1 MNGVCSLREAT
12 YCSNP
17 FEIFYEKNNLVLLVS
32 KKRFTPLLQFNG
44 CWSLIEFLF
53 FFWVNN
59 EFHSSTQV
67 EIKLFQLKEI
77 QILWELLEMQ
87 MHYGQFWIQKEAKN
101 AAKMLK
107 KNFQIGVVQLIAIQY
122 WGLKDHQN
130 VSTNLTVWLG
140 IAIIFLG
147 LKTAYCEMQKFW
159 VPKDIYIYLLRKDT
173 KVTIYYDACLY
184 LM

>member
-1 MNGVCSLREAT
+1 MSVWFFRAFLWK
-12 YCSNP
+12 Y
-17 FEIFYEKNNLVLLVS
+17 YLVLLIS

-101 AAKMLK
+101 AAKMLRFF
-107 KNFQIGVVQLIAIQY
+107 FQIGVVQLIHTILRFKRSSKCVKKILQY
-122 WGLKDHQN
+122 SLE
-130 VSTNLTVWLG
+130 L
-140 IAIIFLG
+140 
-147 LKTAYCEMQKFW
+147 
-159 VPKDIYIYLLRKDT
+159 P
-173 KVTIYYDACLY
+173 
-184 LM
+184 

>member
-107 KNFQIGVVQLIAIQY
+107 KKFSN
-122 WGLKDHQN
+122 WS
-130 VSTNLTVWLG
+130 STINSHTILRFKRSSKCVNKSYSMAWNCHNLFRVKNCLLWNAKVLST
-140 IAIIFLG
+140 
-147 LKTAYCEMQKFW
+147 ER
-159 VPKDIYIYLLRKDT
+159 YIHLSST
-173 KVTIYYDACLY
+173 
-184 LM
+184 